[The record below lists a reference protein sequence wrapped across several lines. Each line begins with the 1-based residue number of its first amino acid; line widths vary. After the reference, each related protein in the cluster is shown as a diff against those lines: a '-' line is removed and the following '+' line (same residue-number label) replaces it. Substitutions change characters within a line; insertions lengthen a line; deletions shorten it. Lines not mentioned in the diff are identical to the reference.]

1 MRDYVALA
9 AQYQADVLSGEIP
22 ACKWV
27 RLACERNRRDLD
39 RQETPAFRYVFDP
52 DAARRIC
59 QMAEM
64 LPHVKGPKA
73 FIIGQDEL
81 ERPIWNP
88 LVLEPWQCWLLTTLF
103 GWKHAAGSVSETGAS
118 REGLRRFRVAL
129 SLIPRKN
136 AKSTLAAVVVL
147 YMLVADGESGA
158 ECYSAATTRDQAKA
172 IAEIAWEMARRSPG
186 FREYFGVRMG
196 SETSKSLSVPANGSK
211 FMPLS
216 ADAHTLDSLN
226 VSLAA
231 IDELHAHKTAAVW
244 NVLDT
249 ATGARTQPMI
259 FAITTAGIDIGGV
272 CHQKMAYL
280 EKVLDGIFVDE
291 AFFGINYTIDSAPHT
306 DKIEAPL
313 SFLELCSLCN
323 CERVPLTL
331 IEKYWRE
338 ACVKHATTIGTD
350 GLAPSDVNA
359 ILTNLQKLEVC
370 ANSATTGGGSKQ
382 ILVSRKSSADQV
394 ETGLN
399 EIAIGATPQ
408 TRDTGRA
415 PRTDAV
421 FSISSDLPN
430 TESRESNSI
439 AYLKSSSDSVRSANH
454 RRLYMWITAT
464 AAELFGD
471 CYVRNATA
479 RSAFSETLRN
489 VYSAHSAICDV
500 KLKSRLHE
508 SAVEIDRA
516 ADDIRDVV
524 VQRKANPNWGVSV
537 DPDDL
542 ARKVNAAQLSQDDL
556 NDKLTKHFN
565 VWIRTESSWM
575 SGALWQTCARPA
587 LRIEDFKQYPC
598 WIGVDLAEVRDIAAT
613 VALFKLPDGYAMF
626 GRFYLPKAAVDRS
639 PIAGLPGW
647 VHAGRIIE
655 TEGDQAD
662 FRRIQADILEW
673 CDTYQV
679 REIDFDRALAA
690 HMQQDLKAILE
701 PRMGRDAVEK
711 FVVTVP
717 QGVVEFD
724 PAMKMVERLVLG
736 KSLQHDGN
744 EAMAWMI
751 SNIVVERN
759 YKQEIYPRKA
769 GGKDSHNKIDGPVA
783 LFTCL
788 SQAMRAQVQEPQFQM
803 IIL

>member
-39 RQETPAFRYVFDP
+39 RQETAAFRYVFDP

-291 AFFGINYTIDSAPHT
+291 AFFGINFTID
-306 DKIEAPL
+306 
-313 SFLELCSLCN
+313 
-323 CERVPLTL
+323 
-331 IEKYWRE
+331 
-338 ACVKHATTIGTD
+338 
-350 GLAPSDVNA
+350 
-359 ILTNLQKLEVC
+359 
-370 ANSATTGGGSKQ
+370 TG
-382 ILVSRKSSADQV
+382 
-394 ETGLN
+394 
-399 EIAIGATPQ
+399 
-408 TRDTGRA
+408 
-415 PRTDAV
+415 
-421 FSISSDLPN
+421 
-430 TESRESNSI
+430 
-439 AYLKSSSDSVRSANH
+439 
-454 RRLYMWITAT
+454 
-464 AAELFGD
+464 
-471 CYVRNATA
+471 
-479 RSAFSETLRN
+479 
-489 VYSAHSAICDV
+489 
-500 KLKSRLHE
+500 
-508 SAVEIDRA
+508 
-516 ADDIRDVV
+516 DDIRDVV

-647 VHAGRIIE
+647 VHADRIIE

-803 IIL
+803 IILGAKA